1 MRRFLSLF
9 VTFLFTLYG
18 VGQVTFKVNA
28 PNRIDINGQ
37 IRLQFELNGAEGSN
51 FQQPSLADF
60 DVLAGPNVSTSNSIV
75 IINGRTKTSASTI
88 YTYILAPK
96 HNGTLQVGSA
106 SIQARGK
113 VYKTNP
119 LKIQVSGKSSPN
131 ANSSAASSRGVQ
143 DVPNY
148 GSHIGAKDVYFTA
161 EASKQRIYEQE
172 PIILSYRY
180 HIREGV
186 AVVNIMPSGKPDM
199 KGFWTQEIE
208 LPRNL
213 HPEAASIGGKLYR
226 VGTNLQYLIFPQQS
240 GKLTIPALPFDCAIE
255 QRSTGIDEIDAFFNG
270 GGSMKV
276 DLQRSAPAVSIEVL
290 PLPQPQP
297 ADFSGGVGQLSISAS
312 LITPMPKTNDVA
324 TLRVVVRGTG
334 NLKLVKT
341 PVVDFPKGFD
351 TYSPKT
357 NDKVRITPGG
367 IDGSMEFDY
376 TFVPRNIGKFTIPP
390 IKLVYFDPQT
400 KQYVTTNTQALTLN
414 IEKGTKAY
422 APISSA
428 NTEDIKP
435 IVINNGE
442 TFSDDGVLWI
452 GSWSYWCLLLL
463 SFVVCAFASRYVH
476 KLWLA
481 HSDLEGKTVKRAS
494 KKAHKRLRQAESLL
508 HSPDTSK
515 FYDVLSAAIT
525 DYLAEKLKQDRAAL
539 TQEVIKQQ
547 LALLGAEDELIEQTI
562 TLLSDIDFGR
572 FAPTTDHARHE
583 LYQRANELLHSLN
596 DVIR

>member
-1 MRRFLSLF
+1 MRRFLSLL

-106 SIQARGK
+106 SIHAQGK

-199 KGFWTQEIE
+199 KGFWTQEVE

-341 PVVDFPKGFD
+341 PVVVFPKGFD

-357 NDKVRITPGG
+357 NDKVRITPAG

-390 IKLVYFDPQT
+390 IKLVYFDPQK

-422 APISSA
+422 APISSS
-428 NTEDIKP
+428 NTEDIKS
-435 IVINNGE
+435 IAINNGE
-442 TFSDDGVLWI
+442 TFSDDGFLWI

-463 SFVVCAFASRYVH
+463 SLVVCAFASRYVQ

-525 DYLAEKLKQDRAAL
+525 DYLA
-539 TQEVIKQQ
+539 
-547 LALLGAEDELIEQTI
+547 
-562 TLLSDIDFGR
+562 
-572 FAPTTDHARHE
+572 
-583 LYQRANELLHSLN
+583 
-596 DVIR
+596 